1 MNPTDWIFTRRS
13 IRKYT
18 GEKVPYELIN
28 SLLLAGMH
36 APSAVNKQPWHFVVL
51 DDQKVFEEIIA
62 VHPHAGMLRGAS
74 HAILVCGDL
83 KLQHDDGY
91 WIVDCGAVTENIL
104 LAAHAQGLGACW
116 IGIHPREVRKEA
128 LTRLLDLPAHVVPFA
143 LISLGYPAEKKAQA
157 DRFTPSKVH
166 YNHWGTPFYRP

>member
-13 IRKYT
+13 IRKYRDT
-18 GEKVPYELIN
+18 RIGDEQIDT
-28 SLLLAGMH
+28 LLKAGMY

-51 DDQKVFEEIIA
+51 DDREIFEKVIE
-62 VHPHAGMLRGAS
+62 VHPSASMLKGAS

-104 LAAHAQGLGACW
+104 LAAHAMGLGACW
-116 IGIHPREVRKEA
+116 IGIHPREKRKAVLSE
-128 LTRLLDLPAHVVPFA
+128 LLGLPEHVVPFA
-143 LISLGYPAEKKAQA
+143 LISLGYPAEEKKQP

-166 YNHWGTPFYRP
+166 FNQWGKPFYRP